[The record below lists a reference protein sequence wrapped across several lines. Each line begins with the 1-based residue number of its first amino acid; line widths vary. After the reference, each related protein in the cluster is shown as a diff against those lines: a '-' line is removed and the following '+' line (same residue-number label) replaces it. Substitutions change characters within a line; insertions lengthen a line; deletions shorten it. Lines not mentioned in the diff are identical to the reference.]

1 MKILLSNDDGVD
13 ASGILALKQAV
24 EEFGEVYVVAPS
36 NQQSGIGHALTL
48 YEPLRINKTI
58 LRDGSMAYSVSG
70 TPTDAVTLGVYEIM
84 DEKPDLVISG
94 INTGQNT
101 GKGELTTS
109 GTLGAAMEAA
119 SLGIPAIAVSQH
131 IDKDEVKFDEGA
143 VEIDFSSTQR
153 VVKNLVKK
161 IRDNGMPGDIKLLN
175 LNVPSNPD
183 SYEPVIAGLANRMY
197 LPGVEKRLDPR
208 GKPYYWIT
216 GELHTDNPVDTDGYI
231 LQNKNLPTLTPLS
244 LDMTYGLDIL
254 KDWI

>member
-1 MKILLSNDDGVD
+1 MGKHNKKVMNTVD
-13 ASGILALKQAV
+13 MENAQDVKFEAVPETPEAS
-24 EEFGEVYVVAPS
+24 EGE
-36 NQQSGIGHALTL
+36 T
-48 YEPLRINKTI
+48 EK
-58 LRDGSMAYSVSG
+58 VSF
-70 TPTDAVTLGVYEIM
+70 L
-84 DEKPDLVISG
+84 
-94 INTGQNT
+94 
-101 GKGELTTS
+101 GKGL
-109 GTLGAAMEAA
+109 GKVKNFATLISERIAA

-161 IRDNGMPGDIKLLN
+161 IRDKGMPGDIKLLN

-183 SYEPVIAGLANRMY
+183 SYEPVIAGLAKRMY

>member
-58 LRDGSMAYSVSG
+58 LRDGSLAYSVSG

-119 SLGIPAIAVSQH
+119 SLGRQ
-131 IDKDEVKFDEGA
+131 G
-143 VEIDFSSTQR
+143 
-153 VVKNLVKK
+153 
-161 IRDNGMPGDIKLLN
+161 
-175 LNVPSNPD
+175 
-183 SYEPVIAGLANRMY
+183 
-197 LPGVEKRLDPR
+197 
-208 GKPYYWIT
+208 
-216 GELHTDNPVDTDGYI
+216 
-231 LQNKNLPTLTPLS
+231 
-244 LDMTYGLDIL
+244 
-254 KDWI
+254 

>member
-24 EEFGEVYVVAPS
+24 EDFGEVYVVAPA

-48 YEPLRINKTI
+48 YEPLRINKTR
-58 LRDGSMAYSVSG
+58 LRDGSIAYSVSG
-70 TPTDAVTLGVYEIM
+70 TPTDAVTLGIYEIM

-131 IDKDEVKFDEGA
+131 IDKDEVKFDEGD
-143 VEIDFSSTQR
+143 VEIDFSATGK
-153 VVKNLVKK
+153 VVKNLVGK
-161 IRDNGMPGDIKLLN
+161 IRDEGMPGDIKLLN

-183 SYEPVIAGLANRMY
+183 SYEPVIARLANRMY

-216 GELHTDNPVDTDGYI
+216 GELHMDNPEGTDGYV
-231 LQNKNLPTLTPLS
+231 LQNENLPTLTPLS
-244 LDMTYGLDIL
+244 LDMTYGLDAL

>member
-13 ASGILALKQAV
+13 ASGILAL
-24 EEFGEVYVVAPS
+24 S

-48 YEPLRINKTI
+48 YESLRIDKTI
-58 LRDGSMAYSVSG
+58 LRDGSIAYSVSG
-70 TPTDAVTLGVYEIM
+70 TPTDAVTLGIYEIM

-161 IRDNGMPGDIKLLN
+161 IRDKGMPGDIKLLN

-183 SYEPVIAGLANRMY
+183 SYEPVITGLANRM
-197 LPGVEKRLDPR
+197 R